1 MTKILIILVIA
12 FSFEAIGVITLKRGL
27 DKIGILYN
35 ARKADLPVWKNV
47 LRLIGD
53 WFTTRDVL
61 LGLVLETAFFVLLNY
76 LLGLRDVSFIWP
88 LTALSFVLTTL
99 AAKFLLKE
107 EVDGWRWAGV
117 TLIIA
122 GAVLIS
128 YSERVKKK
136 PADAPTIH
144 AAGAS
149 ISGADSKLG
158 HG

>member
-27 DKIGILYN
+27 DQIGLRYN
-35 ARKADLPVWKNV
+35 AREATALPRWKNL

-53 WFTTRDVL
+53 WFTTKNVL
-61 LGLVLETAFFVLLNY
+61 LGLALETAFFILLQY
-76 LLGLRDVSFIWP
+76 LLGMKDVSFIWP

-107 EVDGWRWAGV
+107 DVDGWRWAGV
-117 TLIIA
+117 SLIIA

-128 YSERVKKK
+128 YSENTKKK
-136 PADAPTIH
+136 NAEIPAINATGGPAT
-144 AAGAS
+144 S
-149 ISGADSKLG
+149 S
-158 HG
+158 